1 MIALRTW
8 TYLLIWSTLRGLAL
22 RNSTR
27 FFQDDLDLI
36 RANIAPKTKG
46 QVQMAQEKCPRTRF
60 PVSRRHNGG
69 GQFGET
75 GELRKPPLR
84 FESDNS
90 KGIA

>member
-1 MIALRTW
+1 
-8 TYLLIWSTLRGLAL
+8 
-22 RNSTR
+22 
-27 FFQDDLDLI
+27 
-36 RANIAPKTKG
+36 
-46 QVQMAQEKCPRTRF
+46 MAQEKCPRTRF
-60 PVSRRHNGG
+60 PVTRRHNGG